1 MKVVILAAG
10 VGKRMLPLTQ
20 KIPKPLLRIGNK
32 TILDYIF
39 DALPSEVDQVI
50 MVVGYLKK
58 KIQEQL
64 GAKYQGRP
72 IRYVT
77 QEVLDGSATALLTCQ
92 DFFLPHER
100 FLIVYGDELPTT
112 EEIGDCLA
120 HEFSWLCTP
129 AENPRQSGVVT
140 TSQDGRVTGVVEK
153 SEHPPSNIS
162 AAGIMVVNSD
172 IFAYKPVQH
181 ANGEYYL
188 TSLMSQFL
196 ADHHVQAVYGRMRPA
211 FVSPDDMNK
220 ITLDQYGALVYNV

>member
-1 MKVVILAAG
+1 
-10 VGKRMLPLTQ
+10 MLPLTR

-39 DALPSEVDQVI
+39 DALPAEVDQVI

-58 KIQEQL
+58 KILEQL
-64 GAKYQGRP
+64 GVKYQGRP

-77 QEVLDGSATALLTCQ
+77 QEVLDGSATALLTCKE
-92 DFFLPHER
+92 FFLPKER

-112 EEIGDCLA
+112 AEIADCLA

-140 TSQDGRVTGVVEK
+140 TSPEGRVTGVVEK
-153 SEHPPSNIS
+153 SENPPSTMS

-172 IFAYKPVQH
+172 IFTYRPVQH
-181 ANGEYYL
+181 ENGEYYL
-188 TSLMSQFL
+188 TALMNEFL
-196 ADHHVQAVYGRMRPA
+196 AEHSVQAVYGRMRPA

-220 ITLDQYGALVYNV
+220 ITLDQYGTLVYNI